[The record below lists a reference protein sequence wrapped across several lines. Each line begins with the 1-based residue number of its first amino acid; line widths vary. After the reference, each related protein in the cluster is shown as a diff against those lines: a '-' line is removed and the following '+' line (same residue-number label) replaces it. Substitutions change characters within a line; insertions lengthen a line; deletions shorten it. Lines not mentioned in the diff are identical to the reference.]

1 MDAKQ
6 LLKKLKHTTEEAQM
20 LKIIPKLGKYAKGKT
35 IENSLV
41 ALSESNS
48 EKIRAASIDALLTNP
63 HKRIKKLVMAHIN
76 DTNEVKMKCFE
87 YLGYHRMKQ
96 AEPILLAH
104 LNDADHWIRYFAVL
118 NIGDMSSY
126 ELIENVEKHLENEN
140 NDVVKSGGYL
150 TLYLLSETDADMEYN
165 RQKLIEL
172 LNSTD
177 EEARFVTINTLTD
190 IGAHFEKE
198 KVIQAFSE
206 RLEIEKDKDNV
217 AVLNWGIRILKY
229 YR

>member
-6 LLKKLKHTTEEAQM
+6 LLQTFKNTPDEDQI

-96 AEPILLAH
+96 SEPILLAH
-104 LNDADHWIRYFAVL
+104 LNDSDR
-118 NIGDMSSY
+118 
-126 ELIENVEKHLENEN
+126 
-140 NDVVKSGGYL
+140 
-150 TLYLLSETDADMEYN
+150 
-165 RQKLIEL
+165 
-172 LNSTD
+172 
-177 EEARFVTINTLTD
+177 
-190 IGAHFEKE
+190 
-198 KVIQAFSE
+198 
-206 RLEIEKDKDNV
+206 
-217 AVLNWGIRILKY
+217 
-229 YR
+229 

>member
-6 LLKKLKHTTEEAQM
+6 LLQTLKNTPNETQM

-35 IENSLV
+35 VENALV
-41 ALSESNS
+41 ALSKSNS
-48 EKIRAASIDALLTNP
+48 EKVRAASIDVLLTNP

-104 LNDADHWIRYFAVL
+104 LNDADHWVRYFAVL
-118 NIGDMSSY
+118 NIGDMRSY

-140 NDVVKSGGYL
+140 NDVVRSGGYL
-150 TLYLLSETDADMEYN
+150 TLYSLSETDADMEYN

-217 AVLNWGIRILKY
+217 AVLKWSIRVLKY